1 MNPMNHFNLL
11 KTSLVIFCLI
21 ENVRLF
27 DFVDKLPQFDNYTRR
42 FDPKLSNSVNEKF
55 AFHYYIQQSLRNIL
69 RRLIHRLESI
79 KRILHENNLL
89 PPGKDTIR
97 SLFSLFFII
106 ILKLFLFLSAGLL
119 KLLRESAMERFLTT
133 PLEEKEKFEQMKN
146 LSARLSSNQTVIAKL
161 EKELNDAI
169 TERDTEVKKEEKK
182 REQKKIISY
191 ICRSIIAASFL
202 SILSNET

>member
-1 MNPMNHFNLL
+1 
-11 KTSLVIFCLI
+11 
-21 ENVRLF
+21 
-27 DFVDKLPQFDNYTRR
+27 
-42 FDPKLSNSVNEKF
+42 LSV
-55 AFHYYIQQSLRNIL
+55 
-69 RRLIHRLESI
+69 
-79 KRILHENNLL
+79 
-89 PPGKDTIR
+89 
-97 SLFSLFFII
+97 
-106 ILKLFLFLSAGLL
+106 GLL